1 MGVEGEKG
9 VFREMHLHP
18 SESEN
23 SLLGISYRATYAH
36 ERYNAE
42 SLEYRLRRFKP
53 EVVYIWNM
61 RGLSKS
67 LLFRLQDR
75 GVRTV
80 YDLHSDWML
89 PENFSRDPWYC
100 WWFDNSSLRS
110 QIYRVFSR
118 IVGKARRALGI
129 LPIDKVSNLKFDN
142 SYVISQCLKDRLIE
156 DGFESVVELPVI
168 YPAVET
174 AKLTAK
180 IDFQSKKRFMW
191 AGRLKTGKGADIAVD
206 AVGLLRERGIDVKLD
221 LFGMGEPSERKAKL
235 ARIESLGLI
244 DRVTMRGIRP
254 GELPQ
259 HYADYDAL
267 LYTAREP
274 EPFSMTVLEARLS
287 RLPCIVAKIGGNRE
301 LLTHGE
307 NAILFEADSVEAL
320 ADAMEAFINRGDS
333 GAGLAAHDFERLHA
347 EQNADMF
354 CDRIEAMLAEES
366 VSSNQP

>member
-1 MGVEGEKG
+1 
-9 VFREMHLHP
+9 
-18 SESEN
+18 
-23 SLLGISYRATYAH
+23 
-36 ERYNAE
+36 
-42 SLEYRLRRFKP
+42 
-53 EVVYIWNM
+53 
-61 RGLSKS
+61 
-67 LLFRLQDR
+67 
-75 GVRTV
+75 
-80 YDLHSDWML
+80 
-89 PENFSRDPWYC
+89 
-100 WWFDNSSLRS
+100 
-110 QIYRVFSR
+110 
-118 IVGKARRALGI
+118 
-129 LPIDKVSNLKFDN
+129 
-142 SYVISQCLKDRLIE
+142 
-156 DGFESVVELPVI
+156 
-168 YPAVET
+168 
-174 AKLTAK
+174 
-180 IDFQSKKRFMW
+180 
-191 AGRLKTGKGADIAVD
+191 
-206 AVGLLRERGIDVKLD
+206 
-221 LFGMGEPSERKAKL
+221 
-235 ARIESLGLI
+235 
-244 DRVTMRGIRP
+244 MRGIRP